1 MKKNLVL
8 VMAACCMGLF
18 ATQSAKAQDAV
29 VVEEEFVTVGEA
41 VNCKTQ
47 YSVNRN
53 DNWFIQLGAG
63 IDVPMV
69 ENRLVDGKAKRHIT
83 ATYNLG
89 AGRWFS
95 PYIGFRFSAY
105 YGAMHWDNDVYS
117 KAKYANL
124 NFDFMWDMCNSL
136 GGVNASR
143 PVSVIPFVGIGGTYT
158 WDYSGNESNILRKN
172 GEYRKTSWT
181 LPVSAVPAT
190 PLPSMQ
196 IC

>member
-29 VVEEEFVTVGEA
+29 VVEEESVTVGEA

-117 KAKYANL
+117 KAK
-124 NFDFMWDMCNSL
+124 
-136 GGVNASR
+136 
-143 PVSVIPFVGIGGTYT
+143 
-158 WDYSGNESNILRKN
+158 
-172 GEYRKTSWT
+172 
-181 LPVSAVPAT
+181 
-190 PLPSMQ
+190 
-196 IC
+196 